1 MAEEQAGPI
10 SIKTYTGSDSVNDAK
25 NHMLRLMTE
34 GKNAAMIGDKRG
46 QTVVVRPGKLSSK
59 QQTQARN
66 TLLQRKLKDPSIQK
80 KADADAKLAPPPEKP
95 LSPTPPTTK
104 DAPFFKETTRPG
116 DEKRGKFSF
125 TINRASG
132 GQVYRGRKYAR
143 GGRVA
148 KYKG

>member
-1 MAEEQAGPI
+1 
-10 SIKTYTGSDSVNDAK
+10 
-25 NHMLRLMTE
+25 MLTLMSQ
-34 GKNAAMIGDKRG
+34 GKNASVTGNKEG
-46 QTVVVRPGKLSSK
+46 QTVIVRPGKLSQA
-59 QQTQARN
+59 QQTQASN

-132 GQVYRGRKYAR
+132 GQVYRGRKYAS

>member
-10 SIKTYTGSDSVNDAK
+10 SIKTYTGPTSTYDAK
-25 NHMLRLMTE
+25 NHMLTLMSQ

-46 QTVVVRPGKLSSK
+46 ETVVVRPGKLSQK
-59 QQTQARN
+59 QQTQARS

-80 KADADAKLAPPPEKP
+80 EADSKAKLAPSPEKP
-95 LSPTPPTTK
+95 RSPTPPTAK
-104 DAPFFKETTRPG
+104 DAPLFKETTRPG